1 MSDTPLIVGWTGT
14 LATVSLGQWNQIIA
28 IACGIATTA
37 YMCVRLYQALK
48 NKGDKKDG

>member
-28 IACGIATTA
+28 IACGIVTTA

-48 NKGDKKDG
+48 NKGANKDG